1 MKKEKSRYF
10 TTISGSNT
18 LAMLASFQDGRDII
32 FEILQTDDLPINVIS
47 YVRRLAT
54 AEKMGEFVDRNENAL
69 TILIEKFDYELFDLL
84 FNRILLSSTRAGV
97 GAFCAI
103 TETLI
108 FLQGRGETSKFG
120 ETAIACGLIVL

>member
-32 FEILQTDDLPINVIS
+32 FQILQTDHLPINIIG
-47 YVRRLAT
+47 YVRIDALT
-54 AEKMGEFVDRNENAL
+54 EKKGEFVHRNENAL
-69 TILIEKFDYELFDLL
+69 TILIEQFDYELFDLL
-84 FNRILLSSTRAGV
+84 FNRVLLYSANLGV

-103 TETLI
+103 TETLV
-108 FLQGRGETSKFG
+108 FLQGRGETGK
-120 ETAIACGLIVL
+120 IK